1 MINSKLLTGLAL
13 ANLLVAGS
21 ANSAIDNSK
30 LINTS
35 TVAVVLTSTGFS
47 VSASPQVSQST
58 LLADAG
64 EERSAAA
71 LASPGMLNQ
80 SQQDKL
86 KQLGVPVVIP
96 TYLPKGFQIADLIA
110 NLCTAE
116 MPQTGECR
124 EGSSYSIIYRN
135 NNNTCLAVNAIGGG
149 IGGGADEFQYETKTD
164 LLGTVTIA
172 FGRPDGGPN
181 LPNPNQLQHPQTNLS
196 SLPALI
202 QSKAKSLY
210 YSVAVV
216 ESDSAYGCRQ
226 NQSVSPQELEKIVRS
241 LRLN

>member
-1 MINSKLLTGLAL
+1 VINFKSLSGLAL
-13 ANLLVAGS
+13 ASLLVAGNAS
-21 ANSAIDNSK
+21 SAIGDST
-30 LINTS
+30 LSNTS
-35 TVAVVLTSTGFS
+35 TVAAASKGFS
-47 VSASPQVSQST
+47 VSASPQVSQSK
-58 LLADAG
+58 LPAAD
-64 EERSAAA
+64 RSSPAS
-71 LASPGMLNQ
+71 ASPGMLNQ

-116 MPQTGECR
+116 MPQTVECR
-124 EGSSYSIIYRN
+124 EGSSYSVIYRN
-135 NNNTCLAVNAIGGG
+135 ANNTCLTVNAIGGG
-149 IGGGADEFQYETKTD
+149 VGGGADEFQYETKTD

-172 FGRPDGGPN
+172 FGRRDGGPN
-181 LPNPNQLQHPQTNLS
+181 LPNPDQLQHPQANLS

-216 ESDSAYGCRQ
+216 ESNSAYGCRQ